1 MKKIII
7 STIVLFVSILNLHA
21 IETNGADSIF
31 LYKNKTVIVN
41 DSAGKIVVKVRDQD
55 NKEYKQVYEGV
66 FSDDKSF
73 EKWTVM
79 DEWGINLPIL
89 DKFKKKRN
97 RYMEAHWSGI
107 SWGFA
112 NFSNDA
118 YAINNINGVSL
129 KAEKSNEL
137 NLNIVE
143 HILPIIGNSLGLT
156 TGFGMTWRN
165 YHLDLNQH
173 LVEVN
178 HIVEVQNA
186 PVGINYTFSRFRT
199 FGFTV
204 PLLLEFQ
211 HKFGGHKLFF
221 LSAGIVGNVNTFSS
235 YRVKYEILGQ
245 GKINNV
251 ESKNLNINPLTFDY
265 MAQIGYDDWSIFAKY
280 SPISLFQSQKG
291 PNVNA
296 VSMGATLNF

>member
-1 MKKIII
+1 MKLIQ
-7 STIVLFVSILNLHA
+7 
-21 IETNGADSIF
+21 
-31 LYKNKTVIVN
+31 Y
-41 DSAGKIVVKVRDQD
+41 

-97 RYMEAHWSGI
+97 RNMEAHWSGI

-129 KAEKSNEL
+129 RAEKSNEF

-143 HILPIIGNSLGLT
+143 RILPIIGNNLGLT

-186 PVGINYTFSRFRT
+186 PAGINYTFSRFRT

-280 SPISLFQSQKG
+280 SPISIFQSQKG